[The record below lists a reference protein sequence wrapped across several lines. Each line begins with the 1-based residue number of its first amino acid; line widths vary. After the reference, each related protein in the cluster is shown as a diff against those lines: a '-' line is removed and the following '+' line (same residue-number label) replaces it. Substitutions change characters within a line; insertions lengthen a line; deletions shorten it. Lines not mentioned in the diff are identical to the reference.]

1 MMMELMKMMILE
13 AILKMLMGIPEIL
26 LIKLFIMLII
36 WPIWAPLSI
45 NLMLKNDG
53 GRNKRMINLNNLL
66 TNSEPKIG
74 KELPVSSKIELMF
87 SVFTVGKKF

>member
-1 MMMELMKMMILE
+1 
-13 AILKMLMGIPEIL
+13 MGASFD
-26 LIKLFIMLII
+26 KF
-36 WPIWAPLSI
+36 
-45 NLMLKNDG
+45 NVKNDG

>member
-45 NLMLKNDG
+45 NLMLKTMVDAIRG
-53 GRNKRMINLNNLL
+53 
-66 TNSEPKIG
+66 
-74 KELPVSSKIELMF
+74 
-87 SVFTVGKKF
+87 